1 MDKNII
7 GLKISELRHKQ
18 QMTQEELAAKV
29 GVSKQTISNW
39 ETGLKTPRMGAI
51 QKIAELFHVT
61 KGYIIE
67 GEEENSRHLVSI
79 FEKLDSERQKSVI
92 SFAEKKLEE
101 QQLETKLD
109 NEELLKEIDEFVE
122 EYGFEAFENLHKVIT
137 SKRQK
142 EQNKNIS

>member
-7 GLKISELRHKQ
+7 GQKISELRHKQ
-18 QMTQEELAAKV
+18 QMTQEELAIKV

-67 GEEENSRHLVSI
+67 GEEENSRRLLSI
-79 FEKLDSERQKSVI
+79 FEKLDSEKQKSVI
-92 SFAEKKLEE
+92 SFAGKKLEE

>member
-7 GLKISELRHKQ
+7 GQKISELRHKQ
-18 QMTQEELAAKV
+18 QMTQEELAIKV

-67 GEEENSRHLVSI
+67 GEEENSRRLLSI
-79 FEKLDSERQKSVI
+79 FEKLDSERQQSVI
-92 SFAEKKLEE
+92 SFA
-101 QQLETKLD
+101 
-109 NEELLKEIDEFVE
+109 
-122 EYGFEAFENLHKVIT
+122 G
-137 SKRQK
+137 
-142 EQNKNIS
+142 KN

>member
-7 GLKISELRHKQ
+7 GQKISELRHKQ
-18 QMTQEELAAKV
+18 QMTQEELAIKV

-67 GEEENSRHLVSI
+67 GEEETSHRLLSI
-79 FEKLDSERQKSVI
+79 FEKLDSERQQSVI
-92 SFAEKKLEE
+92 SFAGKKLEE

>member
-7 GLKISELRHKQ
+7 GQKISELRHKQ
-18 QMTQEELAAKV
+18 QMTQEELAIKV

-67 GEEENSRHLVSI
+67 GEEENSRRLISI

-92 SFAEKKLEE
+92 SFAGKKLEE

>member
-7 GLKISELRHKQ
+7 GQKISELRHKQ
-18 QMTQEELAAKV
+18 QMTQEELAIKV

-67 GEEENSRHLVSI
+67 GEEENSRRLLSI
-79 FEKLDSERQKSVI
+79 FEKLNSERQQSVI
-92 SFAEKKLEE
+92 SFAGKKLEE

-142 EQNKNIS
+142 EQKKNIS

>member
-7 GLKISELRHKQ
+7 GQKISELRHKQ
-18 QMTQEELAAKV
+18 QMTQEELAIKV

-67 GEEENSRHLVSI
+67 GEEENSRRLLSI

-92 SFAEKKLEE
+92 SFAGKKLEE

>member
-7 GLKISELRHKQ
+7 GQKISELRHKQ
-18 QMTQEELAAKV
+18 QMTQEELAIKV

-67 GEEENSRHLVSI
+67 GEEENSRRLLSI
-79 FEKLDSERQKSVI
+79 FEKLNSERQQSVI
-92 SFAEKKLEE
+92 SFAGKKLEE

>member
-7 GLKISELRHKQ
+7 GQKISELRHKQ
-18 QMTQEELAAKV
+18 QMTQEELAIKV

-67 GEEENSRHLVSI
+67 GEEETSRRLLSI
-79 FEKLDSERQKSVI
+79 FEKLDSERQQSVI
-92 SFAEKKLEE
+92 SFAGKKLEE

>member
-7 GLKISELRHKQ
+7 GQKISELRHKQ
-18 QMTQEELAAKV
+18 QMTQEELAIKV

-67 GEEENSRHLVSI
+67 GEEENSRRLLSI
-79 FEKLDSERQKSVI
+79 FEKLDSERQQSVI
-92 SFAEKKLEE
+92 SFAGKKLEE

>member
-7 GLKISELRHKQ
+7 GQKISELRHKQ
-18 QMTQEELAAKV
+18 QMTQEELAIKV

-67 GEEENSRHLVSI
+67 GEEENSRRLLSI
-79 FEKLDSERQKSVI
+79 FEKLNSERQQSVI
-92 SFAEKKLEE
+92 SFAGKKLEE

-122 EYGFEAFENLHKVIT
+122 EYGFDTLKIYI
-137 SKRQK
+137 K
-142 EQNKNIS
+142 

>member
-1 MDKNII
+1 
-7 GLKISELRHKQ
+7 
-18 QMTQEELAAKV
+18 MTQEELAIKV

-67 GEEENSRHLVSI
+67 GEEENSRRLLSI

-92 SFAEKKLEE
+92 CFAGKKLEE